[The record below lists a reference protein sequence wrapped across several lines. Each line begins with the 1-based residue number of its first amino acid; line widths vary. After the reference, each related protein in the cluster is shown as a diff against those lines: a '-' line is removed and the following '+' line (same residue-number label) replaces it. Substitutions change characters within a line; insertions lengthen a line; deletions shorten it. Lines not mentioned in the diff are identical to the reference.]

1 MAFHATWNGTSVIMS
16 TMAESSVAGFLA
28 MLAVDAVLIL
38 AVLHTGRRLFGAAL
52 QETGPRPA
60 LL

>member
-1 MAFHATWNGTSVIMS
+1 
-16 TMAESSVAGFLA
+16 MAESSVAGFLA

-52 QETGPRPA
+52 QETGPRPP